1 MFGGFVIME
10 SIDAEIVKMFV
21 QGNCPHQLLDRA
33 YALRNQSIEKAM
45 DPSVASSHASTFEV
59 PDIIISKYGKNKLA
73 KEIEGKR
80 VIELG
85 PAHNPRAK
93 LLLDLGAKEYV
104 GVELFNSFMASCFT
118 QNYNRA
124 KIVQKDALSYLI
136 NQEEGSAVVVS
147 FGFLCDALHIYNP
160 HYIPFITKE
169 IQRITPKDGV
179 SVHSGSCDFANSFN
193 AAGFSSKEVLKVKN
207 DKKENYLFLGVFKK

>member
-1 MFGGFVIME
+1 ME

-21 QGNCPHQLLDRA
+21 QGKCPPQLLDRA
-33 YALRNQSIEKAM
+33 YALRSQSIEQAM
-45 DPSVASSHASTFEV
+45 DPRVASSPAPAYEI
-59 PDIIISKYGKNKLA
+59 PDLIISKYGEDKIS

-104 GVELFNSFMASCFT
+104 GVELFNVFMASCFT
-118 QNYNRA
+118 QNYNKAR
-124 KIVQKDALSYLI
+124 IVQKDALTYLI
-136 NQEEGSAVVVS
+136 NQEDESAVVVS
-147 FGFLCDALHIYNP
+147 FGFLCDALHMQNT

-169 IQRITPKDGV
+169 IQRITPKGGI
-179 SVHSGSCDFANSFN
+179 SVHSGACDFSSSFN
-193 AAGFSSKEVLKVKN
+193 AAGFDSSEVTKIKN
-207 DKKENYLFLGVFKK
+207 DNKENYLFLGVFRK